1 MSFGES
7 VLMTTS
13 EVSFVDKACRSLFL
27 QCLKQLPFGSLTIQE
42 NGDDIAKFGTEND
55 DLRATVNIKDVKA
68 YRRLLLGGSVGAGEA
83 YMDDLWD
90 SDDVTAVVRI
100 FARNLP
106 TLDEWENKFK
116 WLTMPVNKLQHFVRR
131 NTTDQAK
138 RNIEAHYDLG
148 NKLYTRFLD
157 PTMMYSSAI
166 YPDPNASLNEAQNY
180 KLKAICDKLQ
190 LNENDHLV
198 EIGTGWGG
206 LAVYAAKHYGCKVT
220 TTTISEEQH
229 AWAKNW
235 IAKEGLEDKVTLL
248 KRDYRL
254 LEGKYDKLVSIEMIE
269 AVGKQYLGNF
279 FEKCSS
285 LLKDDGLMLLQSIT
299 IDDRRYDSYA
309 DSVDFIQKYIFPG
322 GFLPSQYQLNAHI
335 KKYTNMMIRDL
346 HDIGVDYAKTL
357 NHWYEAFISA
367 KDELLNDGY
376 DERFMRMWTYYLK
389 YCEGGF
395 LERTISTVQLVISKP
410 HCREELA
417 RVQCS
422 CLFSTAKQ

>member
-7 VLMTTS
+7 VLLTTS
-13 EVSFVDKACRSLFL
+13 EVSLADKVCRNLFL
-27 QCLKQLPFGSLTIQE
+27 QCLKQLPFGCLIIQE
-42 NGDDIAKFGTEND
+42 CGDEIARFGDDND
-55 DLRATVNIKDVKA
+55 ELRATVNIKDMSA

-83 YMDDLWD
+83 FMDDLWD

-106 TLDEWENKFK
+106 TLDKWESKFK
-116 WLTMPVNKLQHFVRR
+116 WLSMPINKLQHFARR
-131 NTTDQAK
+131 NTRDQAK
-138 RNIEAHYDLG
+138 KNIEAHYDLG

-157 PTMMYSSAI
+157 DTMMYSSAI
-166 YPDPNASLNEAQNY
+166 YPDANTSLNAAQNY
-180 KLKAICDKLQ
+180 KLKTICDKLQ
-190 LNENDHLV
+190 LKESDHLI

-229 AWAKNW
+229 AWAQEW
-235 IAKEGLEDKVTLL
+235 IAREGLSDRVTLL
-248 KRDYRL
+248 KKDYRL

-269 AVGKQYLGNF
+269 AVGKQFLGNF

-285 LLKDDGLMLLQSIT
+285 LLKDNGLMLLQSIT
-299 IDDRRYDSYA
+299 IDDRRYDSYSN
-309 DSVDFIQKYIFPG
+309 SVDFIQKYIFPG
-322 GFLPSQYQLNAHI
+322 GFLPSQYQLNAHL
-335 KKYTNMMIRDL
+335 KKHTDMMIRDL
-346 HDIGVDYAKTL
+346 HDIGIDYAMTL

-367 KDELLNDGY
+367 KDELLKDGY

-395 LERTISTVQLVISKP
+395 LERTISTVQLVVSKP
-410 HCREELA
+410 QFRATLP
-417 RVQCS
+417 R
-422 CLFSTAKQ
+422 

>member
-7 VLMTTS
+7 VLLTTS
-13 EVSFVDKACRSLFL
+13 EVSLADKVCRNLFL
-27 QCLKQLPFGSLTIQE
+27 QCLKQLPFGCLIIQE
-42 NGDDIAKFGTEND
+42 CGDEIARFGDDND
-55 DLRATVNIKDVKA
+55 ELRATVNIKDMSA

-83 YMDDLWD
+83 FMDDLWD

-106 TLDEWENKFK
+106 TLDKWESKFK
-116 WLTMPVNKLQHFVRR
+116 WLSMPINKLQHFARR
-131 NTTDQAK
+131 NTRDQAK
-138 RNIEAHYDLG
+138 KNIEAHYDLG

-157 PTMMYSSAI
+157 DTMMYSSAI
-166 YPDPNASLNEAQNY
+166 YPDANTSLNAAQNY
-180 KLKAICDKLQ
+180 KLKTICDKLQ
-190 LNENDHLV
+190 LKESDHLV

-229 AWAKNW
+229 AWAQEW
-235 IAKEGLEDKVTLL
+235 IAREGLSDRVTLL
-248 KRDYRL
+248 KKDYRL

-269 AVGKQYLGNF
+269 AVGKQFLGNF

-285 LLKDDGLMLLQSIT
+285 LLKDNGLMLLQSIT
-299 IDDRRYDSYA
+299 IDDRRYDSYSN
-309 DSVDFIQKYIFPG
+309 SVDFIQKYIFPG
-322 GFLPSQYQLNAHI
+322 GFLPSQYQLNAHL
-335 KKYTNMMIRDL
+335 KKHTDMMIRDL
-346 HDIGVDYAKTL
+346 HDIGIDYAMTL

-367 KDELLNDGY
+367 KDELLKDGY

-395 LERTISTVQLVISKP
+395 LERTISTVQLVVSKP
-410 HCREELA
+410 QFRTTLA
-417 RVQCS
+417 R
-422 CLFSTAKQ
+422 

>member
-7 VLMTTS
+7 VLLTTS
-13 EVSFVDKACRSLFL
+13 EVSLADKVCRNLFL
-27 QCLKQLPFGSLTIQE
+27 QCLKQLPFGCLIIQE
-42 NGDDIAKFGTEND
+42 CGDEIARFGDDND
-55 DLRATVNIKDVKA
+55 ELRATVNIKDMSA

-83 YMDDLWD
+83 FMDDLWD

-106 TLDEWENKFK
+106 TLDKWESKFK
-116 WLTMPVNKLQHFVRR
+116 WLSMPINKLQHFARR
-131 NTTDQAK
+131 NTRDQAK
-138 RNIEAHYDLG
+138 KNIEAHYDLG

-157 PTMMYSSAI
+157 DTMMYSSAI
-166 YPDPNASLNEAQNY
+166 YPDANTSLNAAQNY
-180 KLKAICDKLQ
+180 KLKTICDKLQ
-190 LNENDHLV
+190 LKESDHLI

-229 AWAKNW
+229 AWAQEW
-235 IAKEGLEDKVTLL
+235 IAREGLSDRVTLL
-248 KRDYRL
+248 KKDYRL

-269 AVGKQYLGNF
+269 AVGKQFLGNF

-285 LLKDDGLMLLQSIT
+285 LLKDNGLMLLQSIT
-299 IDDRRYDSYA
+299 IDDRRYDSYSN
-309 DSVDFIQKYIFPG
+309 SVDFIQKYIFPG
-322 GFLPSQYQLNAHI
+322 GFLPSQYQLNAHL
-335 KKYTNMMIRDL
+335 KKHTDMMIRDL
-346 HDIGVDYAKTL
+346 HDIGIDYAMTL

-367 KDELLNDGY
+367 KDELLKDGY

-395 LERTISTVQLVISKP
+395 LERTISTVQLVVSKP
-410 HCREELA
+410 QFRTTLA
-417 RVQCS
+417 R
-422 CLFSTAKQ
+422 

>member
-7 VLMTTS
+7 VLLNTS
-13 EVSFVDKACRSLFL
+13 EVSLIDKTCRKIFL
-27 QCLKQLPFGSLTIQE
+27 QCLKQLPYGSLTIQE
-42 NGDDIAKFGTEND
+42 CGDTIAQFGND
-55 DLRATVNIKDVKA
+55 NDKLRANVNITDVRA
-68 YRRLLLGGSVGAGEA
+68 YRSLLLGGSVGAGEA
-83 YMDDLWD
+83 YMDNLWD
-90 SDDVTAVVRI
+90 SHDVTAVVQI

-106 TLDEWENKFK
+106 VLDEWENKFK
-116 WLTMPVNKLQHFVRR
+116 WLTMPINKLQHFTRR
-131 NTTDQAK
+131 NTKDQAK

-166 YPDPNASLNEAQNY
+166 YPDPNATLNEAQNY
-180 KLKAICDKLQ
+180 KLKSICDKLQ
-190 LNENDHLV
+190 LNENDHLI

-229 AWAKNW
+229 AWAAEW
-235 IAKEGLEDKVTLL
+235 IAKENLQHKVTLL
-248 KRDYRL
+248 KKDYRL

-269 AVGKQYLGNF
+269 AVGKQFLGNF
-279 FEKCSS
+279 FEKCAS

-299 IDDRRYDSYA
+299 IDDRRYDSYSN
-309 DSVDFIQKYIFPG
+309 SVDFIQKYIFPG
-322 GFLPSQYQLNAHI
+322 GFLPSQYQLNAHL
-335 KKYTNMMIRDL
+335 KKHTNMMIRDL
-346 HDIGVDYAKTL
+346 HDIGIDYAKTL

-367 KDELLNDGY
+367 KDELMKDGY

-410 HCREELA
+410 HYRDDLA
-417 RVQCS
+417 RI
-422 CLFSTAKQ
+422 A

>member
-7 VLMTTS
+7 VLLTTS
-13 EVSFVDKACRSLFL
+13 EVSVVDKTCRKLFL
-27 QCLKQLPFGSLTIQE
+27 QCLRHLPFGCLTIAE
-42 NGDDIAKFGTEND
+42 CSVTVARFGNESDT
-55 DLRATVNIKDVKA
+55 LAATVNIKDIRA

-83 YMDDLWD
+83 YMEGLWD

-116 WLTMPVNKLQHFVRR
+116 WLAMPLNKLQHFTRR
-131 NTTDQAK
+131 NTRDQAK
-138 RNIEAHYDLG
+138 KNIAAHYDLG

-157 PTMMYSSAI
+157 NTMMYSSAI
-166 YPDPNASLNEAQNY
+166 YPDANTSLHEAQNY
-180 KLKAICDKLQ
+180 KLKTICEKLQ
-190 LNENDHLV
+190 LRNTDHLI

-220 TTTISEEQH
+220 TTTISEEQY
-229 AWAKNW
+229 AWAKTW
-235 IAKEGLEDKVTLL
+235 INREGLTDRITLL
-248 KRDYRL
+248 KKDYRL

-279 FEKCSS
+279 FEKCES
-285 LLKDDGLMLLQSIT
+285 LLKEDGLMLLQSIT
-299 IDDRRYDSYA
+299 IDDRRYDSYSN
-309 DSVDFIQKYIFPG
+309 SVDFIQKYIFPG
-322 GFLPSQYQLNAHI
+322 GFLPSQYQLNAHL
-335 KKYTNMMIRDL
+335 KKYTKMMIRDL
-346 HDIGVDYAKTL
+346 HDIGLDYAKTL
-357 NHWYEAFISA
+357 SDWYDAFISA
-367 KDELLNDGY
+367 KDLLMKDGY

-410 HCREELA
+410 QYREELSRA
-417 RVQCS
+417 
-422 CLFSTAKQ
+422 

>member
-7 VLMTTS
+7 VLLTTS
-13 EVSFVDKACRSLFL
+13 EVSLADKVCRNLFL
-27 QCLKQLPFGSLTIQE
+27 QCLKQLPFGCLIIQE
-42 NGDDIAKFGTEND
+42 CGDEIARFGDDND
-55 DLRATVNIKDVKA
+55 ELRATVNIKDMSA

-83 YMDDLWD
+83 FMDDLWD

-106 TLDEWENKFK
+106 TLDKWESKFK
-116 WLTMPVNKLQHFVRR
+116 WLSMPINKLQHFARR
-131 NTTDQAK
+131 NTRDQAK
-138 RNIEAHYDLG
+138 KNIEAHYDLG

-157 PTMMYSSAI
+157 DTMMYSSAI
-166 YPDPNASLNEAQNY
+166 YPDANTSLNAAQNY
-180 KLKAICDKLQ
+180 KLKTICDKLQ
-190 LNENDHLV
+190 LKESDHLI

-229 AWAKNW
+229 AWAQEW
-235 IAKEGLEDKVTLL
+235 IAREGLSDRVTLL
-248 KRDYRL
+248 KKDYRL

-269 AVGKQYLGNF
+269 AVGKQFLGNF

-285 LLKDDGLMLLQSIT
+285 LLKDNGLMLLQSIT
-299 IDDRRYDSYA
+299 IDDRRYDSYSN
-309 DSVDFIQKYIFPG
+309 SVDFIQKYIFPG
-322 GFLPSQYQLNAHI
+322 GFLPSQYQLNAHL
-335 KKYTNMMIRDL
+335 KKHTDMMIRDL
-346 HDIGVDYAKTL
+346 HDIGIDYAMTL

-367 KDELLNDGY
+367 KDELLKDGY

-395 LERTISTVQLVISKP
+395 LERTISTVQLVVSKP
-410 HCREELA
+410 QFRATLA
-417 RVQCS
+417 R
-422 CLFSTAKQ
+422 